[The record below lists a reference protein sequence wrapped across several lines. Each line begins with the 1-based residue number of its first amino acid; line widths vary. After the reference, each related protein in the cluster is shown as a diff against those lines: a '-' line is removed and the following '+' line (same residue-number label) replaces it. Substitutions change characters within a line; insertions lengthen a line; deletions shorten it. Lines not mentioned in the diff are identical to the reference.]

1 MVQPE
6 TMHRNRRIQIRISSS
21 RESRRPIQPISL
33 AISVLPSNY
42 LI

>member
-6 TMHRNRRIQIRISSS
+6 TMHRNRIQIRISSS